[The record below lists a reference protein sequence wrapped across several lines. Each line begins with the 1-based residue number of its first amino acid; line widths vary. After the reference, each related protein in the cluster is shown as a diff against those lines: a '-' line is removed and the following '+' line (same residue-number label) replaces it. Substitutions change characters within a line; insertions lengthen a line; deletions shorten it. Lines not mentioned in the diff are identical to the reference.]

1 MILPFDF
8 SRAVKGLP
16 QKMVPFELTLDD
28 GIPRDFFSTDGVRL
42 VTTMP
47 NLMKK
52 PGVASLSFRQLKL
65 SSND

>member
-16 QKMVPFELTLDD
+16 QKLVPVELTFNDD
-28 GIPRDFFSTDGVRL
+28 IPREFFSTDGVRL
-42 VTTMP
+42 VTAMP

-52 PGVASLSFRQLKL
+52 PGVVSLFHWLKL